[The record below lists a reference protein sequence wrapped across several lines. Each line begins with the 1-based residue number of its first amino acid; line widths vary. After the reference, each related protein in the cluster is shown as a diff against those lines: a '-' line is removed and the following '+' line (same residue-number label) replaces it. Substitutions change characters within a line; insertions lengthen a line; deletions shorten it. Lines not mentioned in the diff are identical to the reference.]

1 MAEPG
6 RMPGHQSRPYAT
18 RDRRDI
24 WTLVW
29 AGAITLLVAL
39 AWARPEMWHLA
50 QTASQ
55 RMHLAQA
62 RDLIAPWGAWAPAA
76 SVLLMIVHTVLP
88 FPAEIL
94 IAANG
99 ALFGFWAGLG
109 VSWIGAMASACLPF
123 GIARAM
129 GRGET
134 ARIIPRDT
142 LAWVDALVM
151 RGDWTVALVVRF
163 IPLFPFSV
171 FNFAL
176 GRTPL
181 SWRTFLWT
189 SGVGVLPALASAVA
203 AGYAAEG
210 APNLLPWALSVW
222 LTLMALGLIFRHR
235 VVRPIV
241 PAAADR

>member
-6 RMPGHQSRPYAT
+6 RIPGQQPRPSTAT
-18 RDRRDI
+18 NQRGI
-24 WTLVW
+24 GALVW
-29 AGAITLLVAL
+29 AGAMALPVVL
-39 AWARPEMWHLA
+39 AWARPEMWHFA
-50 QTASQ
+50 QAASQ

-62 RDLIAPWGAWAPAA
+62 RDLIAPWGPWAPAA

-99 ALFGFWAGLG
+99 ALFGFWTGLG

-123 GIARAM
+123 AIARAL
-129 GRGET
+129 GRGGT
-134 ARIIPRDT
+134 ARIIPRET

-163 IPLFPFSV
+163 IPLFPFSL

-181 SWRTFLWT
+181 AWRTFLWT
-189 SGVGVLPALASAVA
+189 TAVGVLPAIAAAVA
-203 AGYAAEG
+203 AGYAAQG
-210 APNLLPWALSVW
+210 APNLLPWALSLW
-222 LTLMALGLIFRHR
+222 LSLMALGLIFRHR
-235 VVRPIV
+235 VVRPTTH
-241 PAAADR
+241 AAAER

>member
-6 RMPGHQSRPYAT
+6 RIPGQQSQPSAA
-18 RDRRDI
+18 RDRRG
-24 WTLVW
+24 TGLVW
-29 AGAITLLVAL
+29 AGAIALPVVL
-39 AWARPEMWHLA
+39 AWARPDLWHLVQA
-50 QTASQ
+50 ASQ
-55 RMHLAQA
+55 RIHLAQA
-62 RDLIAPWGAWAPAA
+62 RDLIAPWGPWAPAA
-76 SVLLMIVHTVLP
+76 SVLLMIVHTAVP

-99 ALFGFWAGLG
+99 ALFGFWMGLG

-123 GIARAM
+123 GIARAL
-129 GRGET
+129 GRGGT
-134 ARIIPRDT
+134 ARIIPRET

-163 IPLFPFSV
+163 IPLFPFSL

-181 SWRTFLWT
+181 PWRTFLWT
-189 SGVGVLPALASAVA
+189 TAVGVLPAIAAAVA
-203 AGYAAEG
+203 AGYGAAG

-222 LTLMALGLIFRHR
+222 LSLLALGMLFRHR
-235 VVRPIV
+235 VVRPTT
-241 PAAADR
+241 PPPPGR

>member
-6 RMPGHQSRPYAT
+6 RILGQQPRPSTATDWPGIGA
-18 RDRRDI
+18 
-24 WTLVW
+24 LVW
-29 AGAITLLVAL
+29 AVAIALPVGL
-39 AWARPEMWHLA
+39 AWARPEVWHLA
-50 QTASQ
+50 QVAFQ

-62 RDLIAPWGAWAPAA
+62 RDLIAPWGPWAPAA

-99 ALFGFWAGLG
+99 VLFGFWTGLG

-123 GIARAM
+123 AIARAL
-129 GRGET
+129 GRGGT
-134 ARIIPRDT
+134 ARIIPRET

-163 IPLFPFSV
+163 IPLFPFSL

-181 SWRTFLWT
+181 TWRTFLWT
-189 SGVGVLPALASAVA
+189 TGVGVLPAIAAAVA
-203 AGYAAEG
+203 AGYGAAG
-210 APNLLPWALSVW
+210 APNLVPWALSVW
-222 LTLMALGLIFRHR
+222 LSLVALGLIFRHR
-235 VVRPIV
+235 VVRPTTHAV
-241 PAAADR
+241 PNR

>member
-6 RMPGHQSRPYAT
+6 RTPGQEPRPST
-18 RDRRDI
+18 PRDQPGI
-24 WTLVW
+24 GTLVW
-29 AGAITLLVAL
+29 AAAIALLVVL

-50 QTASQ
+50 QAASQ
-55 RMHLAQA
+55 QMHFAQA
-62 RDLIAPWGAWAPAA
+62 RDLIAPWGPWAPAA

-99 ALFGFWAGLG
+99 ALFGFWTGLG
-109 VSWIGAMASACLPF
+109 VSWIGAMASATLPF
-123 GIARAM
+123 AVARAL
-129 GRGET
+129 GSGGT
-134 ARIIPRDT
+134 ARIIPRET

-189 SGVGVLPALASAVA
+189 TGVGVLPANAAAVA
-203 AGYAAEG
+203 AGYGAAG

-222 LTLMALGLIFRHR
+222 LGLISLGLVFRHR
-235 VVRPIV
+235 VVRPATGGAV
-241 PAAADR
+241 HR